1 MPLTLPHVRV
11 ASRAR
16 GIAWLAWSTSS
27 RSTAVTDLFMLSSR
41 VSWPGWPSSA
51 RASLVCRLSLPF
63 LGPLGQNTVPDRPQ
77 PVHGL
82 VLAPAE
88 VVMQPHVFRVELV
101 VYIGPCRIWL
111 VYSGVAPAHA
121 ARRGRLV
128 QGAA

>member
-41 VSWPGWPSSA
+41 VSWPGW
-51 RASLVCRLSLPF
+51 ASLVCRLSVPF
-63 LGPLGQNTVPDRPQ
+63 LGPLGQDTVPDRPQ

-101 VYIGPCRIWL
+101 VYIGASR
-111 VYSGVAPAHA
+111 
-121 ARRGRLV
+121 
-128 QGAA
+128 